1 MFTVDELLSKKNQK
15 LAFSYLSKKDG
26 CGIDGFRVSDLPD
39 YWKVNGERICTEIR
53 QCKYKPGTVLMR
65 ERVNNKGK
73 RRITCS
79 LTALDRFISRLISQ
93 KMDRYISPIFFDNS
107 FAYQKDK
114 GCLDAVEK
122 ARQYIEDEK
131 SIVCEID
138 IKDFFDSVSLERME
152 QIISSLFTDKA
163 LLHLFHQYF
172 HCLVSKDGRIEE
184 KKLGLLQGS
193 PISPILSNL
202 YMQDLDLYMEKKN
215 YQWIRYADNIYVF
228 TDNQDIA
235 TDIYN
240 DLVQF
245 LQNNL
250 KLNVNEGKSGIFN
263 GVGRRILGYDL
274 IKKGKK
280 IDIQKHQYKV
290 KKLYTNWHD
299 AKIETRNGLYHIVS
313 EGIINKQDYGILF
326 ENTEKK
332 CFIPV
337 EVTDQINLYSNVTIA
352 PNVLQ
357 VLSNRSIKLCFFDKN
372 GNLQGTY
379 YPRKTKETVSLL
391 VQQVK
396 NLGNEKE
403 RRNLAE
409 SMEIASLHNIRSNL
423 KYYAKQ
429 NDTLKDTVFTESDY
443 IEQIRKAKTV
453 EEMMLIE
460 AKARQLYY
468 RAFNSIISDDDFKY
482 VQRSK
487 QPPKDEINACISFG
501 NTLLYNH
508 FASLCWKRGVNPKFG
523 VIHYSERRE
532 QSLNFDFADIFKPV
546 VADRIIF
553 SLINKKMLNKST
565 CFERKDNGGVYLS
578 AEGKRVFIKA
588 FEEKLDQK
596 IKIKDSIV
604 SYRNLMDQE
613 VQNYKKFL
621 KHEGK
626 YKPYKYY

>member
-1 MFTVDELLSKKNQK
+1 MFTVEELLSKKNQK
-15 LAFSYLSKKDG
+15 FAFAYLSKKDG

-39 YWKVNGERICTEIR
+39 YWKANGERICTEIR
-53 QCKYKPGTVLMR
+53 ECKYKPGTVLMR
-65 ERVNNKGK
+65 ERINNKGK
-73 RRITCS
+73 RRVTCS
-79 LTALDRFISRLISQ
+79 LTALDRLITRLMTQ
-93 KMDRYISPIFFDNS
+93 KLERYVSPVFFDNS

-114 GCLDAVEK
+114 GCLEAAEK
-122 ARQYIEDEK
+122 GRQYMEDGNCV
-131 SIVCEID
+131 VCEID
-138 IKDFFDSVSLERME
+138 IKDFFDTISLERME
-152 QIISSLFTDKA
+152 RIISTLFTDKA
-163 LLHLFHQYF
+163 VLHLFHEYL
-172 HCLVSKDGRIEE
+172 HCLVSKDGRMEE
-184 KKLGLLQGS
+184 KKVGLLQGS

-202 YMQDLDLYMEKKN
+202 YMQDLDSYMEKKG
-215 YQWIRYADNIYVF
+215 YLWLRYADNIYVF
-228 TDNQDIA
+228 AELQESA
-235 TDIYN
+235 TIIYN
-240 DLVQF
+240 DLIGF
-245 LQNNL
+245 IRTDLN
-250 KLNVNEGKSGIFN
+250 LNVNETKSGIFN
-263 GVGRRILGYDL
+263 AVGRRILGYDL

-280 IDIQKHQYKV
+280 IDIQKHQYKEQ
-290 KKLYTNWHD
+290 KSYTNWHD
-299 AKIETRNGLYHIVS
+299 ARIETRNGLYHIVS
-313 EGIINKQDYGILF
+313 EGVINKQDYGLLF

-337 EVTDQINLYSNVTIA
+337 EVTDQINLYSSTTIA

-357 VLSNRSIKLCFFDKN
+357 ILSSRGIKMCFFDRN
-372 GNLQGTY
+372 GNLVGTY
-379 YPRKTKETVSLL
+379 YPRKTKETVSVL

-409 SMEIASLHNIRSNL
+409 SMEVASLHNIRSNL

-429 NDTLKDTVFTESDY
+429 NETLKDVVSEETDY

-468 RAFNSIISDDDFKY
+468 RAFNNIITDDNFKF

-508 FASLCWKRGVNPKFG
+508 FASLCWKRGISPKFG

-546 VADRIIF
+546 VTDRIIF
-553 SLINKKMLNKST
+553 SLINKKMINKLT
-565 CFERKDNGGVYLS
+565 CFEKRDNGGVYLS
-578 AEGKRVFIKA
+578 AEGKRIFIEA
-588 FEEKLDQK
+588 FEDKLNQK
-596 IKIKDSIV
+596 IKTKECVV
-604 SYRNLMDQE
+604 SYRTLMDHE
-613 VQNYKKFL
+613 VQNYKKYL
-621 KHEGK
+621 QHECK